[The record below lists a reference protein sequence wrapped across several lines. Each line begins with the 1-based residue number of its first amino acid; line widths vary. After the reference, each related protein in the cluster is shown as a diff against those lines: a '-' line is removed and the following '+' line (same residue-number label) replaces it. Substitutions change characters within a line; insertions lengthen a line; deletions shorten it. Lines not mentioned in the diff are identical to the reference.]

1 MIGNANHRELIRNRR
16 VGHAFTMTIQS
27 AEAAA
32 HGMHRSD
39 SPWDIVMLGAIG
51 VALLVLLPAK
61 QQSADGVGM
70 GKPRF
75 AER

>member
-1 MIGNANHRELIRNRR
+1 MFSNAAHQELIRNRR

-27 AEAAA
+27 AEAAE
-32 HGMHRSD
+32 GMHRSD
-39 SPWDIVMLGAIG
+39 SPWDIVMFGVIG

-61 QQSADGVGM
+61 QQSLDGAAMSEPG
-70 GKPRF
+70 F